1 MKYLKKI
8 FENREN
14 IDELY
19 LIEEEI
25 EVINDI
31 FFDIKDLGFRINIE
45 YGVSDYNEFDGSFSY
60 LKDIE
65 IGDLVVLTGYIINL
79 DLRTEQFNIKHI
91 MNTDDLNKYVE
102 FMDIFTKSLMTI
114 DSHLNLKSYFMIEDN
129 VIFSVK
135 KETSLQ
141 DYYYIFN
148 DLLRGYV
155 DEYFSN
161 YKIYKEGNNYYL
173 EFVLKKAGE
182 STIGDFFKTLKSFY
196 TDWEKINYDSIEK
209 ANNNS
214 FRIKNPK
221 IKTINI

>member
-79 DLRTEQFNIKHI
+79 YHETEQFNIKYS

-102 FMDIFTKSLMTI
+102 IMDIFTKSLMTI

-148 DLLRGYV
+148 DLLREYV

-182 STIGDFFKTLKSFY
+182 STIGDFFKTLKSFC

-209 ANNNS
+209 VNNNS